1 MRKSAF
7 ANLPRGSPDLRWE
20 TFMMRKVAVIAL
32 TLTVSSSVDAA
43 TYRCSD
49 SPFFGDTVPK
59 EQRVDLLRRRAL
71 SCVREGKPVK
81 SIALFSELIGMQPDN
96 LDAYLNRGS
105 AYIQSKQFELGI
117 ADFSHVI
124 SMKPDLMEA
133 WYNRGTAFVVAHQYE
148 RAIAD
153 LSEAIRLKPDSGRA
167 YCNRALAYME
177 KSDYDSAIT
186 DSARGIEKDPRRPI
200 LLSS

>member
-1 MRKSAF
+1 MQR
-7 ANLPRGSPDLRWE
+7 LTD
-20 TFMMRKVAVIAL
+20 AVI
-32 TLTVSSSVDAA
+32 SRFWD
-43 TYRCSD
+43 
-49 SPFFGDTVPK
+49 DTVPK
-59 EQRVDLLRRRAL
+59 EQRADLLQRRAL
-71 SCVREGKPVK
+71 ACVREGKPVK

-124 SMKPDLMEA
+124 SVKPDLMEA

-153 LSEAIRLKPDSGRA
+153 LSEAIRLKPDTARA

-186 DSARGIEKDPRRPI
+186 DAARGIEKIRAAHFAIRLRAIFISKNEITVVHLRRSIQEYNYGSPI
-200 LLSS
+200 S